1 MTEFKVFSKT
11 LTYSTKRRFEVI
23 RITDDVEEVV
33 AKSGIRNGLV
43 IVYVPHA
50 TAAVIVN
57 EFEPRIAEDYI
68 SWLRRFF
75 PPGAGWRHDE
85 IDDNAHAHLASA
97 MIGSSR
103 LFPLINGRIVRGTW
117 QEILLVEL
125 DGPRTTRR
133 VVVEVLGV

>member
-1 MTEFKVFSKT
+1 MGEFKVFSKV
-11 LTYSTKRRFEVI
+11 LTYATRRRFEVLC
-23 RITDDVEEVV
+23 ITDDVEKVV
-33 AKSGIRNGLV
+33 AESGIRNGLV
-43 IVYVPHA
+43 LVYVPHA

-68 SWLRRFF
+68 SWLRKFF

-103 LFPLINGRIVRGTW
+103 IFPLIDGRIVRGTW

-125 DGPRTTRR
+125 DGPRSVRR
-133 VVVEVLGV
+133 VVVEVLGN